1 MSHHAGSKVIASRQP
16 YFMNSKKTLPE
27 SNLNRVN
34 PDIAKHELV
43 EQELRRSEAYLNE
56 AQKLSLTG
64 SFGWKVSNGELFW
77 SDQTYRIVGL
87 DRRTKPTVGQLLRRV
102 HPEDVVIVKESFNR
116 ASRDGTNLDFEHR
129 FLMPDGSIKY
139 VHVVARAVQD
149 DKGCVEYIGAVT
161 DITANKIAER
171 ELRQIVEVIPQLI
184 MVLGQDGRFLYV
196 NQAVLDF
203 TGYTQEEMLASD
215 ARERIIHPEDVQWL
229 REKRQQAMSGGV
241 PFEAEYRALRKDG
254 QYRWFLTR
262 LNPLRDE
269 QGQIIRW
276 YATAIDIHDRKQAEE
291 KIREE
296 NIALREEIEKT
307 SMFEE
312 IVGDSRALQ
321 KVLLR
326 VSRVAPTDS
335 TVLIHGET
343 GTGKELIARAIHKR
357 SERSSRAFVSVNC
370 AAIASAL
377 ITSELF
383 GHEKGAFTGAVQKRL
398 GRFELAD
405 GGTIFLDEIGE
416 LPSETQI
423 ALLRVLQER
432 QFERVG
438 GNQSIRCNV
447 RVIAATNRDL
457 QAAIASGTFRS
468 DLFYR
473 LNVVP
478 LEIPPLRD
486 RKEDIPLL
494 MKYFIDRY
502 ASKAGKKIRTVNRE
516 TLELFQSYSWPGN
529 VREIQNVIERSLIF
543 CDSDTFSVDEGW
555 LIPEFAAPAPA
566 VNQLSENLVQHEREV
581 IEAALAKAEGCVSGP
596 SGAAAMLGIPSST
609 LYRKIKSL
617 NINKYRFKNA

>member
-1 MSHHAGSKVIASRQP
+1 MLRPGADVRKQ
-16 YFMNSKKTLPE
+16 
-27 SNLNRVN
+27 
-34 PDIAKHELV
+34 ELV

-64 SFGWKVSNGELFW
+64 SFGWEVSNGELFW

-87 DRRTKPTVGQLLRRV
+87 DKRTKPTVGQLLRRV
-102 HPEDVVIVKESFNR
+102 HPEDVVLVKESFNR
-116 ASRDGTNLDFEHR
+116 ARRDGTNLDFEHR

-149 DKGCVEYIGAVT
+149 EKGGVEYIGAVT
-161 DITANKIAER
+161 DITAARIAEEKIRQDQR

-184 MVLGQDGRFLYV
+184 MVLASDGRFLYV
-196 NQAVLDF
+196 NQAVLEY
-203 TGYTQEEMLASD
+203 TGRTQEEMLSAD
-215 ARERIIHPEDVQWL
+215 ARERIIHPEDLEWL
-229 REKRQQAMSGGV
+229 REKRQQAMSCGI

-291 KIREE
+291 KIRKE

-307 SMFEE
+307 FMFEE
-312 IVGDSRALQ
+312 IVGESRALQ

-357 SERSSRAFVSVNC
+357 SERSSRTFVSVNC
-370 AAIASAL
+370 AAIPSSL

-416 LPSETQI
+416 LPAETQI
-423 ALLRVLQER
+423 VLLRVLQER

-438 GNQSIRCNV
+438 GNQSIRSDV

-478 LEIPPLRD
+478 LEIPPLRE

-494 MKYFIDRY
+494 IRYFIDRY
-502 ASKAGKKIRTVNRE
+502 ASKAGKKIRTVNKE

-543 CDSDTFSVDEGW
+543 CDTDIFSIDESW
-555 LIPEFAAPAPA
+555 LIPEFGSSPPASQ
-566 VNQLSENLVQHEREV
+566 QLSENLVKHEKEA
-581 IEAALAKAEGCVSGP
+581 IEAALAKTEGCVSGP
-596 SGAAAMLGIPSST
+596 SGAAAMLGIPPST